1 MVAVGE
7 WAGNQKEAAM
17 VIALLGDIQQQKAI
31 LGADYN
37 WVAGTIAGTAVPPPL
52 AAAPAKRQSD
62 ATTEQTAKKPR
73 TT

>member
-7 WAGNQKEAAM
+7 WAGNQKEAAT

-52 AAAPAKRQSD
+52 AVAQAKRQSD